1 MNDQAVETIEEV
13 LKSLGVTVESIEKVE
28 TELGHPCYM
37 IKTPESG
44 VLIGHKGEHINAL
57 THIVRRIISKKSGD
71 EEQKF
76 SLDVNNYRAGVIE
89 QLKQRVTILA
99 ERARSFK
106 TNVELEPMSSY
117 ERMIVHSVF
126 GDTPD
131 ITTESAGFGRDRH
144 VVIKYAPKEEQ
155 I

>member
-1 MNDQAVETIEEV
+1 MKDQVIETIEQV
-13 LKSLGVTVESIEKVE
+13 LKSLSVTIESVEKIE

-57 THIVRRIISKKSGD
+57 THVVRRIVSKKNGD

-76 SLDVNNYRAGVIE
+76 SLDVNDYRVRTME

-106 TNVELEPMSSY
+106 TSVELEPMSSY

-126 GDTPD
+126 SETPD

-144 VVIKYAPKEEQ
+144 VVIKYAPKEE
-155 I
+155 